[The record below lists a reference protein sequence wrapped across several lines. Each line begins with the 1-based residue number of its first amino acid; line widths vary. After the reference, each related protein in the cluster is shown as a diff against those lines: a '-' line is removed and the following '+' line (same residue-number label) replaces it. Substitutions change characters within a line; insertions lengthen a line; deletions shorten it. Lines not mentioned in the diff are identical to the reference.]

1 MANRSRGR
9 NNNGRFHYINSR
21 SERNNEHDDRTSR
34 PSNREGGGYSDHH
47 GYNKKVTFKANNRRG
62 NQFRKSWDSKTD
74 LVRDQLDS
82 EFSNRNGPSRNNTG
96 RRSFPERNKRGGH
109 GNNRNMSWTLKESST
124 GWYSIFVPNVENSD
138 EVLKIIQT
146 YITPV
151 VFYPYNKQYFDNA
164 LRFLVDD
171 YKVAK
176 ALQNTSYKITQ
187 KDDRKLIIKVLLYL
201 PPRGPI
207 SFTPVSNEVREKMI
221 EAMATR
227 YNPSTKSLDLSQ
239 FYACPLFTDNQLFVP
254 LNRPTVLLAALKIVA
269 QHTKHNL
276 YGLSL
281 ENNHIYLGEGLV
293 WIRRFFPELKVLDLA
308 GNKFSD
314 LKELRC
320 LSGYTIEVL
329 KLSRNPVQ
337 DTEDKEHYKMDIQQL
352 FPCLIKLDNTELP
365 TRYNTI
371 GSKLKIPI
379 NLSNCYPIPEG
390 HNPELP
396 NPVMSLVESFLSQYY
411 ERYDNQVSRQMVSE
425 AYHENST
432 FTLSSNFLLKNTKGS
447 LSQYLPK
454 SRNFL
459 KNDRNQQERGRY
471 LHKGKENIVNFLEK
485 LPKSK
490 HDLGSFIVDVP
501 LANAA
506 MIQIVLNGV
515 FAEDFKETNH
525 RHVYRSFCRT
535 FCIVPV
541 GSGWSIISDMF
552 FVTLVTDELLLE
564 SSKRFHVFKPKPIS
578 SKRNNSHGNNNQNVT
593 MFMEDTDEMTGM
605 ESSSSSSSQQ
615 QPTPSY
621 PPPYYQ
627 QSTFSSYQPSSMI
640 APMNPQQPSP
650 YQGGM
655 PISTPQTQQM
665 APAAT
670 VNFQPDSQQQPT
682 TSFNMFN
689 TISPSTPASFPV
701 NQLSNEAPVNLTSN
715 VNANPDKMSMVKSFS
730 NKSGMNNE
738 WAKKCL
744 EENGWDYAKAAACF
758 SKLKAN
764 IPPAAFIH

>member
-1 MANRSRGR
+1 MAGRSRGR

-34 PSNREGGGYSDHH
+34 PSNRESGGYSDHH

-74 LVRDQLDS
+74 LVRNQLDS

-124 GWYSIFVPNVENSD
+124 GWYSIFVPNVENGD

-293 WIRRFFPELKVLDLA
+293 WIRRLFPELKVLDLA

-365 TRYNTI
+365 TRYNTV

-379 NLSNCYPIPEG
+379 NLSNSYPIPEG

-432 FTLSSNFLLKNTKGS
+432 LTLSSSFLLKNIKGS

-459 KNDRNQQERGRY
+459 KNNRNQQERGRY
-471 LHKGKENIVNFLEK
+471 LHKGKENIINFLEK

-506 MIQIVLNGV
+506 MIQIILNGV

-564 SSKRFHVFKPKPIS
+564 SSKRFHIFKPKPIS
-578 SKRNNSHGNNNQNVT
+578 SKRNNSNGNNNQNVI

-605 ESSSSSSSQQ
+605 ESSLSSSSQQ
-615 QPTPSY
+615 QPTPNY

-689 TISPSTPASFPV
+689 TISPSTSASFPV
-701 NQLSNEAPVNLTSN
+701 NQLSNEAPVNLTSD
-715 VNANPDKMSMVKSFS
+715 VNSNPDKMSMVKSFS